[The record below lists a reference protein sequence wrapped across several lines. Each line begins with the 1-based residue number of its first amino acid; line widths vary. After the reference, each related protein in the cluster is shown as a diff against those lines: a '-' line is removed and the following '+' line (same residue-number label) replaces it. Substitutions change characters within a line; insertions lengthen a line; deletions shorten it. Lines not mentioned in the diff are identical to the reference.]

1 MTKTTAVE
9 QLTLADLEEKSG
21 LIFTSDPSF
30 FPEWQDSLLELSTEE
45 LSRLQRV
52 RTEYE
57 NLERR
62 VLSEKTVELV
72 ILAPLLDLA
81 GFFLPPFYI
90 ETEKPLEISAAEGDE
105 LLRGRLDVLVLRDR
119 LWVLAIEAKRA
130 RFSLRVGIPQILGY
144 MLAAQTP
151 APVRFGMVTNGESFI
166 FLKLLASKIPRYGK
180 SPIFLLDQD
189 AGIER
194 SLQIMKAISTIIG
207 A

>member
-1 MTKTTAVE
+1 MAATTAIE
-9 QLTLADLEEKSG
+9 QLTLAELEEKFG
-21 LIFTSDPSF
+21 LTFVSDPTF
-30 FPEWQDSLLELSTEE
+30 FSEWQGSLPELASGDV
-45 LSRLQRV
+45 SRLQRV
-52 RTEYE
+52 RAEYE

-90 ETEKPLEISAAEGDE
+90 ETEKPVEIAAMDGEE
-105 LLRGRLDVLVLRDR
+105 LLKGRLDMLILRDR

-144 MLAAQTP
+144 MLAAQTSES
-151 APVRFGMVTNGESFI
+151 VRFGMVTNGESFI
-166 FLKLLASKIPRYGK
+166 FLKLLTGATPCYGK

-189 AGIER
+189 AGLER
-194 SLQIMKAISTIIG
+194 SLQIMKAIG
-207 A
+207 AVVGN